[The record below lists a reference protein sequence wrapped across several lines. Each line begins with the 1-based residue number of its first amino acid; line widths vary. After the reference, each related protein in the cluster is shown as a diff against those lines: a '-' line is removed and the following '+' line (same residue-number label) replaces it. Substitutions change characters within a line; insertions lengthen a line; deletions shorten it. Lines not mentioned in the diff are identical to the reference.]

1 MADILPEGSVN
12 GVVGVAAALA
22 GRPDFT
28 TMLHAIIVPTLVLVG
43 VDDPIYSYEV
53 STVTHNAIPFSRLAI
68 LPQAEHAS
76 IFEQPAL
83 ANAAI
88 AQWAAASRIPAVTQ

>member
-1 MADILPEGSVN
+1 MADILADGSVN
-12 GVVGVAAALA
+12 RVGGGAALA

-28 TMLHAIIVPTLVLVG
+28 TMLHAITVPTLVLVG